1 MPLQAWEKSFGLHSL
16 SDEPFCS
23 WIHLQSDA
31 VYETRVTALTA
42 KEHIPDTI
50 WRIAPLI
57 IFDLSRPSPFF
68 LHQNSC
74 SKLTFSQTSG
84 HCVIFS
90 PEPLVGW
97 YARIRCVSVG
107 CVHWGLSG
115 CLIQLAMH

>member
-1 MPLQAWEKSFGLHSL
+1 MPLQAREKSFGLRSL

-23 WIHLQSDA
+23 WVHLQSDA

-42 KEHIPDTI
+42 KEHIPDTT

-57 IFDLSRPSPFF
+57 ILTFHVPLPFF

-84 HCVIFS
+84 HCVILL
-90 PEPLVGW
+90 PELLVG
-97 YARIRCVSVG
+97 
-107 CVHWGLSG
+107 
-115 CLIQLAMH
+115 